1 MKGQRKKETQKD
13 LKSHPRSGG
22 SNLQKGG
29 RAGQHWCLGVV
40 GAGDSDQVGGAALIV
55 GTSKHLKGQLCPPL
69 GHVFAYS
76 CPPPSQVSCDPPL
89 VRFLLIPALLPSQVK
104 LYPGPTIKSRS
115 AARRAA

>member
-1 MKGQRKKETQKD
+1 MKGQRKKETQKN

-55 GTSKHLKGQLCPPL
+55 IT
-69 GHVFAYS
+69 
-76 CPPPSQVSCDPPL
+76 
-89 VRFLLIPALLPSQVK
+89 
-104 LYPGPTIKSRS
+104 
-115 AARRAA
+115 